1 MTRDPS
7 NTPPEQDQE
16 TKAEQ
21 DDNVVQFRQA
31 VEIKQPSQAA
41 AEEAAKPR
49 RAFED
54 LPPAAQR
61 ALLEAEERRKERDA
75 LKESAERPKEFG
87 GRGGLDPSRY
97 EDYEIG
103 GRTIDF

>member
-1 MTRDPS
+1 MTSDPS
-7 NTPPEQDQE
+7 NNPSDDTKQSQSQQDG
-16 TKAEQ
+16 
-21 DDNVVQFRQA
+21 NVIQFRQA
-31 VEIKQPSQAA
+31 VEVKQPSQAA
-41 AEEAAKPR
+41 KEEAAKPR
-49 RAFED
+49 RTFEE

-97 EDYEIG
+97 DDYEIG

>member
-1 MTRDPS
+1 MTNDPS
-7 NTPPEQDQE
+7 NTPSDEEKLGENVIPFKKVVEQK
-16 TKAEQ
+16 T
-21 DDNVVQFRQA
+21 QA
-31 VEIKQPSQAA
+31 QIEE
-41 AEEAAKPR
+41 EEAAKPR
-49 RAFED
+49 RSFEE

-75 LKESAERPKEFG
+75 LKESANRPKELG

>member
-1 MTRDPS
+1 MTNDSSNNPS
-7 NTPPEQDQE
+7 DEE
-16 TKAEQ
+16 KVG
-21 DDNVVQFRQA
+21 DNVIAFKQV
-31 VEIKQPSQAA
+31 VEQKSQSQI
-41 AEEAAKPR
+41 EEEEDAKPR
-49 RAFED
+49 RTFEE

-75 LKESAERPKEFG
+75 LKESENRPKEFG

>member
-1 MTRDPS
+1 MTREKS
-7 NTPPEQDQE
+7 NTPPQDNPQTE
-16 TKAEQ
+16 TQQ
-21 DDNVVQFRQA
+21 DDTVIQFRQA
-31 VEIKQPSQAA
+31 VEVRQPSQVA

-49 RAFED
+49 RSFEE

-75 LKESAERPKEFG
+75 LKESAKRPTEFG

>member
-1 MTRDPS
+1 M
-7 NTPPEQDQE
+7 PPEPE
-16 TKAEQ
+16 T
-21 DDNVVQFRQA
+21 
-31 VEIKQPSQAA
+31 
-41 AEEAAKPR
+41 EEKPR
-49 RAFED
+49 RRFED

-75 LKESAERPKEFG
+75 LKVSADRPAEVG

-103 GRTIDF
+103 GRAIDF